1 MICEVELANGYG
13 DHVTI
18 LVKAESEEAARAMAL
33 ERHRTLGNRFEHDC
47 AGSDPEV
54 RVTVLGGE
62 EDGVLKVSAF
72 NHECGTFY

>member
-1 MICEVELANGYG
+1 MICEVELANGFG

-18 LVKAESEEAARAMAL
+18 LVKAESEKAAREMAL
-33 ERHRTLGNRFEHDC
+33 ERLRTLGNRFEQDC
-47 AGSDPEV
+47 AGEDPEV

-72 NHECGTFY
+72 NHESGTFY